1 MVFSLFRRRNRSAE
15 SVAHALYLKVCD
27 AARQPALFQEGLVPD
42 TVDGRFEAITLHT
55 HLVLRLL
62 SQSSA
67 PPEVGQAL
75 FDTLFHDMDQSLR
88 EIGISDVVLGKE
100 IKKMAEGFFGRAE
113 AYELGLRGTD
123 EDLAG
128 AVRRNL
134 LGTRQSETSDA
145 AVATLARY
153 IRHQVAHLAAQVP
166 ADIMS
171 GKIEFA
177 PAAIDAPP
185 ALS

>member
-1 MVFSLFRRRNRSAE
+1 MVFRLFRRRNRPAE
-15 SVAHALYLKVCD
+15 TVSHTLYQAVCD
-27 AARQPALFQEGLVPD
+27 AARHPALYQDGLVPD
-42 TVDGRFEAITLHT
+42 TVDGRFESITLHT
-55 HLVLRLL
+55 HLVLRQL
-62 SQSSA
+62 SQISA

-75 FDTLFHDMDQSLR
+75 FDTLFADMDQALR

-123 EDLAG
+123 EELAG

-134 LGTRQSETSDA
+134 LGTRKDGVSDA
-145 AVATLARY
+145 AVASLAQY
-153 IRHQVAHLAAQVP
+153 IRRQVAQLASLAP
-166 ADIMS
+166 SDILA

-177 PAAIDAPP
+177 APAIDAPSS
-185 ALS
+185 LS